1 MKISSYGLLVLV
13 ILAASAPTL
22 ALADSDDD
30 QGSYQTQQQSS
41 PAPTSTQTEHPGS
54 NTAHSANSTI
64 SSLVLYG
71 TISAILW
78 VVGYSSWK
86 VYKVRRKIASRKLV

>member
-1 MKISSYGLLVLV
+1 MKTSSYVLLVLV
-13 ILAASAPTL
+13 ILVASTPTL

-41 PAPTSTQTEHPGS
+41 PASAQKENPGG
-54 NTAHSANSTI
+54 NTIHTVNSTI

-78 VVGYSSWK
+78 VVGHSSWK
-86 VYKVRRKIASRKLV
+86 VYMVRRKIASRKLV